1 MKFISK
7 VPKTKACWKNWQLA
21 KLNIRYLVST
31 VSTVPKVQYG
41 TNVPKIKGVRDIN
54 SLKLKLELE
63 SLFGAFDA
71 DDDDH

>member
-1 MKFISK
+1 M
-7 VPKTKACWKNWQLA
+7 QD
-21 KLNIRYLVST
+21 
-31 VSTVPKVQYG
+31 G

-54 SLKLKLELE
+54 SLKLELELELE